1 MVLYPVVFGQ
11 MDFDLLKL
19 KHPFCGSFNY
29 FYFHPYLGRWSNLTV
44 AKFSNGLKPPSQI
57 SLTYTKHIILY
68 LQGRTRWR
76 YQFYRCMCSWNRSIQ
91 NSQDE
96 SRFRYHPCKLPQQYH
111 LSRCV
116 SYWKKWISSNRHVSL
131 PDVYRRATIPTNHTL
146 VVHWVSAFQ
155 PLDLR
160 LVGQFRNRRL
170 SHEKNNLVV

>member
-131 PDVYRRATIPTNHTL
+131 PEGNHTHQPHTCRSL
-146 VVHWVSAFQ
+146 GRLQ
-155 PLDLR
+155 PLDR
-160 LVGQFRNRRL
+160 EDLV
-170 SHEKNNLVV
+170 SSEIDDWATKKNNLVV